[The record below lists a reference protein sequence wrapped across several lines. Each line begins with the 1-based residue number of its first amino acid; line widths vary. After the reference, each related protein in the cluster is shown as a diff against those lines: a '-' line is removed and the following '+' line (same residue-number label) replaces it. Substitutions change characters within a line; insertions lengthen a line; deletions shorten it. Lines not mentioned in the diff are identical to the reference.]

1 MNFGLREVIIFL
13 VVLAMPVGAYFA
25 IFKPQNEKIE
35 DKKAQIVHK
44 EQMLTLLR
52 EETSRNEDLQR
63 ANEEIAQRIEEI
75 ESRLPTGKEV
85 DQIVRQVS
93 EIAVASG
100 LEAPTFKSSSP
111 IAAARYFEQPLEM
124 TTKGSFKG
132 YYEFLASLERM
143 PRITRIVDM
152 KVVRAREDAEIE
164 VDFTLSIYF
173 RADEG
178 SST

>member
-1 MNFGLREVIIFL
+1 MNIGLREIIIFL
-13 VVLAMPVGAYFA
+13 VVLSMPVGAYFA

-35 DKKAQIVHK
+35 SKKSDIVHK

-52 EETSRNEDLQR
+52 QETSRNEDLKR
-63 ANEEIAQRIEEI
+63 ANEEIADRIDEI

-100 LEAPTFKSSSP
+100 LESPTFKSAKP

-124 TTKGSFKG
+124 TTKGSFTG
-132 YYEFLASLERM
+132 YYEFLASIERL

-152 KVVRAREDAEIE
+152 NIKRAREGVEIE

-173 RADEG
+173 RADDG

>member
-35 DKKAQIVHK
+35 DKKAQIIHK

-63 ANEEIAQRIEEI
+63 ANEEIAERIEEI

-85 DQIVRQVS
+85 DQIVRQV
-93 EIAVASG
+93 
-100 LEAPTFKSSSP
+100 SSP